1 MGHMDQPNRAGAGLK
16 IHFISGLP
24 RSGSTLLSAILR
36 QNPRVHAGIQSSV
49 SEIFSNAL
57 RIMSSSESALFISDA
72 QRRRILRS
80 IVSEYYADLASD
92 MVIFDSSRNW
102 CSVLPALASLFPD
115 SRVICCVRNPAW
127 ILDSVERLVQ
137 RNAFLA
143 SKMFG
148 HEVGTVFNRV
158 DAMTKSAFLGPS
170 LNALRQAWFGEYA
183 NRLIALRYDS
193 LVEIPGEIMNQLY
206 ELLGLERF
214 AHDFE
219 HVEYEEAEFDARL
232 GMPGLHRVQARVEA
246 KKRQT
251 ILPPDLF
258 SQHDREFWD
267 MPGQN
272 PRRVKIL

>member
-1 MGHMDQPNRAGAGLK
+1 MGRMDQPNRDGTAFK

-24 RSGSTLLSAILR
+24 RSGSTLLSAILC
-36 QNPRVHAGIQSSV
+36 QNPRFHAGIQSAV

-72 QRRRILRS
+72 QRERILRS
-80 IVSEYYADLASD
+80 IVSEYYAELSSD

-102 CSVLPALASLFPD
+102 CTVLPALASLFPD

-148 HEVGTVFNRV
+148 HEVGNVFSRV
-158 DAMTKSAFLGPS
+158 EAMTKNAFLGPS
-170 LNALRQAWFGEYA
+170 LNSLRQAWFSEYA
-183 NRLIALRYDS
+183 DRLIALRYDS
-193 LVEIPGEIMNQLY
+193 LVETPGEIIDQLY
-206 ELLGLERF
+206 DLLGLERF

-219 HVEYEEAEFDARL
+219 HLEYEEVEFDARL
-232 GMPGLHRVQARVEA
+232 GMPGLHRVGARVEA

-251 ILPPDLF
+251 ILPSDLF
-258 SQHDREFWD
+258 SQHDREFWE